1 MSQRARLLL
10 IVALAVLPLAAFSAL
25 EIWQELREGERQ
37 IAEDR
42 VQLARALALAVE
54 TFIDGHLSTARSV
67 VLHPAVMAA
76 RPSHELDAL
85 VKRTVADNPQ
95 WGGLGIYGLDGRS
108 FAGARGAG
116 QLYIGDRPFFR
127 EALASGQPV
136 VGDAV
141 IGRIT
146 GKVTVVVAVPFS
158 NASGELAGVA
168 AVPLPTDRFR
178 SGLTL
183 KLGRAPAR
191 LTVIDREAQVFIGVD
206 AEAPEKLA
214 RLHGPEVSAVLD
226 GETGSAVV
234 QRAGG
239 PTLVAYAPI
248 ADFGFGAIVSEPAET
263 AFAAARHEAR
273 QRTVVLAAIVVMIGL
288 LAWGFGGRVTKLYQR
303 ALDARSEAE
312 RLAGELRHAVTTRD
326 DFLASAAHDLRNPLS
341 AIRGSADLVQ
351 RMLERGEAQP
361 ERLAAAV
368 AHIQSAS
375 RRIAGMLD
383 AFLDLAQLQLGRP
396 LELRKELQDVAALA
410 REVVAQAQQAS
421 ARHRIRLSAPPELM
435 AVVDGPRLQRVM
447 DNLVANAVKYSPE
460 GGEIAVEARDE
471 GAELVLSVRDRGIGI
486 PPSEIEAVF
495 ERFRRGSNVAGRFGG
510 TGIGLAGARQIVEQH
525 GGSVQVTSA
534 LGSGSTFTVRLPTGR
549 P

>member
-37 IAEDR
+37 IAEER

-54 TFIDGHLSTARSV
+54 TFIDGHLSTVRSV
-67 VLHPAVMAA
+67 VLQPAVMAA

-85 VKRTVADNPQ
+85 VKRVVADNPQ
-95 WGGLGIYGLDGRS
+95 WGGLGIYGLGGRS
-108 FAGARGAG
+108 LAGTRGAG
-116 QLYIGDRPFFR
+116 QLYIGDRPLFR
-127 EALASGQPV
+127 EALATGQPV

-146 GKVTVVVAVPFS
+146 GKVTVVLAVPFS
-158 NASGELAGVA
+158 NAGGDLAGVA
-168 AVPLPTDRFR
+168 AVPLPTDRFN

-183 KLGRAPAR
+183 KLGRAPAH
-191 LTVIDREAQVFIGVD
+191 LTVVDREAQVFIGVD
-206 AEAPEKLA
+206 AEAPGKLA
-214 RLHGPEVSAVLD
+214 RLRGPEVAAVLA

-234 QRAGG
+234 PRPEG

-248 ADFGFGAIVSEPAET
+248 ADFGFGAIVSEPAEM

-273 QRTVVLAAIVVMIGL
+273 QRSLVLAAIVVTIGL
-288 LAWGFGGRVTKLYQR
+288 LAWGFGARVTKLYQR
-303 ALDARSEAE
+303 ALDARGEAE
-312 RLAGELRHAVTTRD
+312 RLTGELRHALTTRD

-341 AIRGSADLVQ
+341 AIRGGADLVQ
-351 RMLERGEAQP
+351 RMLERGDAP
-361 ERLAAAV
+361 RERLSASV
-368 AHIQSAS
+368 AHIQSAA
-375 RRIAGMLD
+375 RRIGGMLD

-421 ARHRIRLSAPPELM
+421 ARHRIRLSAPAELM

-460 GGEIAVEARDE
+460 SAEIAVELRDE

-495 ERFRRGSNVAGRFGG
+495 ERFRRGSNVAGRFSG